1 LQIGRRFRLGQQ
13 ETTGG
18 EIQPGETVSAPA
30 AAHGSDQVVAPCLE
44 QRLVGERAGRDDAH
58 HLALDRTLA
67 GGRIADLLAQR
78 HRHAG
83 AHQSRQVLFRRVIG
97 HTGHRNALAGR
108 LAARGQRDVEQLRR
122 TSRIVEE
129 QLVEI
134 THPVK
139 EQQPG
144 MLRLDAEVLLHDRGV

>member
-1 LQIGRRFRLGQQ
+1 
-13 ETTGG
+13 
-18 EIQPGETVSAPA
+18 VSVP
-30 AAHGSDQVVAPCLE
+30 
-44 QRLVGERAGRDDAH
+44 GRDDAH

-67 GGRIADLLAQR
+67 GGRIADLFAQR

-83 AHQSRQVLFRRVIG
+83 AYQSREVLFSRVIG
-97 HTGHRNALAGR
+97 HTGHRNGLSRR
-108 LAARGQRDVEQLRR
+108 LAPRRQRDVEQLCR
-122 TSRIVEE
+122 TLRIVEE

-139 EQQPG
+139 EQHPG